1 MVDIL
6 DGIWDHIDDGVKDM
20 VDRIVAHYAEY
31 VRKQIENMDAMGLA
45 RIKANGKIWCDIRLN
60 VGRVDRYGIVNEC
73 SVPSFDNLQL
83 IWTYKGS
90 EDDNMIVKSFYDADA
105 MLVKGLC
112 KAFYESGMDAIEV
125 FKIYGGQRDLLIRP
139 IYQRKEEEALD
150 CNVIK

>member
-6 DGIWDHIDDGVKDM
+6 DGIWDQIDDGVKDM

-45 RIKANGKIWCDIRLN
+45 RIKANGKIWCDIRLKD
-60 VGRVDRYGIVNEC
+60 GRVERYGIVNE
-73 SVPSFDNLQL
+73 SSASDDILRL
-83 IWTYKGS
+83 IWTYKGP
-90 EDDNMIVKSFYDADA
+90 EDDNMIGESFYEADAVLVKS
-105 MLVKGLC
+105 LS

-125 FKIYGGQRDLLIRP
+125 YNICGTQRNLLIRP